1 MNHYMEEFKSLLD
14 QLTVDER
21 TEVTHFY
28 QEYLQDGHFDSYN
41 ACVKELGTP
50 RQLARKILADYSIK
64 ASTAPR
70 TASSKNQRSKN
81 DVKTIWLI
89 LLALFSS
96 PVAIPLIV
104 VAGALLVAVIA
115 VASALIISLIA
126 IFFAAVISGLWS
138 AAIGVSTILIQV
150 WTGLFYLGIGLSF
163 IGILVMLVPTFKNSI
178 DRLIHKMTLFSKWL
192 YDQIIPKNQAEKK
205 RRGYQR

>member
-28 QEYLQDGHFDSYN
+28 QECLQDGHFDSYN

-70 TASSKNQRSKN
+70 TTSSKN

-115 VASALIISLIA
+115 VAGALIISLIA

-163 IGILVMLVPTFKNSI
+163 IGILVMLVPAFKNSI